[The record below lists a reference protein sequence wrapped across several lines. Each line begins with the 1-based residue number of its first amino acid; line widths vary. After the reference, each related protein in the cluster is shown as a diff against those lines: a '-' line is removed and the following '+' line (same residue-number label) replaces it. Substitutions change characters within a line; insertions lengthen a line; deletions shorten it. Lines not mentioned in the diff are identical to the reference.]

1 MNEPQHVTIEEA
13 IAAVDNATFTIIQ
26 EGWDMEMH
34 PVPKDAGRRIIH
46 TYAGPF
52 GADWDAD
59 DAVAFITRSDE
70 RAWVDH
76 LMDHDLAVRADG
88 RVVFFAAKRPPS
100 GLTATP

>member
-1 MNEPQHVTIEEA
+1 MTEPQHITIEEA
-13 IAAVDNATFTIIQ
+13 IAAVDAAAYTIAQ
-26 EGWDMEMH
+26 EGWDMEMN
-34 PVPKDAGRRIIH
+34 PVPKDSGRRIIH

-76 LMDHDLAVRADG
+76 LIDHDLAVRAVG
-88 RVVFFAAKRPPS
+88 RVVFFNITRPVQS
-100 GLTATP
+100 